1 LNRASGR
8 KKKDRKE
15 AIWPFSLF
23 AVILQNQRRIN
34 GRKIGI
40 KERKKRW
47 RKSLVKDIQNWILI
61 KNNLKFAHT
70 LILVF

>member
-47 RKSLVKDIQNWILI
+47 RKKFGKTKYSFILE
-61 KNNLKFAHT
+61 FY
-70 LILVF
+70 